1 MSSSVNPA
9 DTVELSLE
17 ELAAELGIRP
27 RFCSHLIERQKVTVT
42 PAGDKFLIDA
52 AYLAETKENNRIL
65 RAELAEALADPAAV
79 RRRAIAELAG
89 VDEETARRLG
99 Y

>member
-1 MSSSVNPA
+1 MANHIDS
-9 DTVELSLE
+9 DTVELTLS

-27 RFCSHLIERQKVTVT
+27 RFCERLVEREKIVALPTETGYLVDVT
-42 PAGDKFLIDA
+42 
-52 AYLAETKENNRIL
+52 YLADTKERNRIL

-79 RRRAIAELAG
+79 RRRAVAELAG
-89 VDEETARRLG
+89 VDAETARRLG

>member
-1 MSSSVNPA
+1 MANHIDS
-9 DTVELSLE
+9 DTVELTLS
-17 ELAAELGIRP
+17 ELATQLGIRP
-27 RFCSHLIERQKVTVT
+27 RFCERLIERDKIAALPT
-42 PAGDKFLIDA
+42 PTGYLVDIT
-52 AYLAETKENNRIL
+52 YLADTKERNRIL

-89 VDEETARRLG
+89 VDAETAQRLG